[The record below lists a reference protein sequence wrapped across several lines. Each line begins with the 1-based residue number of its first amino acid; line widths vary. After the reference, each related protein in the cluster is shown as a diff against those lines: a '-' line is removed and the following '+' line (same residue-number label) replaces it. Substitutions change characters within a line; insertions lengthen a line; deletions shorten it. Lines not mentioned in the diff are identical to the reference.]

1 MAELTPAQ
9 RAAAIKRRK
18 EIWEVL
24 HPEKVVDVT
33 VKAKPSS
40 GTTCPTTPKISAR
53 GRVGEG
59 RPEAFAA
66 DTSKI
71 SGESKQDINRH
82 IARAEALGPAIHEV
96 VGTSLDKGVELDAL
110 KSLPVPER
118 KALIDRAKTGETVSA
133 RRPVAQVESPVRRPS
148 RLRPGA
154 PPKADS
160 SDTFTSGAIDM
171 EQEAQ
176 APARLCGARSRNG
189 DLCQRAPM
197 PNGRCPLHGGM
208 STGPR
213 SAEGRARSL
222 RNLKF
227 QKVKFQA
234 PG

>member
-82 IARAEALGPAIHEV
+82 IARAEALGPDIYAV
-96 VGTSLDKGVELDAL
+96 VGTSLRAELVRTDGTRYAQ
-110 KSLPVPER
+110 
-118 KALIDRAKTGETVSA
+118 TVRS
-133 RRPVAQVESPVRRPS
+133 PS
-148 RLRPGA
+148 RAR
-154 PPKADS
+154 DS
-160 SDTFTSGAIDM
+160 VNT
-171 EQEAQ
+171 
-176 APARLCGARSRNG
+176 
-189 DLCQRAPM
+189 
-197 PNGRCPLHGGM
+197 H
-208 STGPR
+208 
-213 SAEGRARSL
+213 
-222 RNLKF
+222 
-227 QKVKFQA
+227 
-234 PG
+234 